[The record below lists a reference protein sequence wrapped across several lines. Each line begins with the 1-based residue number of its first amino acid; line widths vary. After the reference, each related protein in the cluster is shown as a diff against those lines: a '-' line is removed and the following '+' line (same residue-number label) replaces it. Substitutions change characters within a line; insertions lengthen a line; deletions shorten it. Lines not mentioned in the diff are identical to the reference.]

1 MNKPTLS
8 DQLNGSLPIISST
21 ARAGFVASHFILALG
36 SGFAIM
42 YLVIGAA
49 GEHLAPWLSYV
60 VAWAGSLV
68 WYRAIENPL
77 RKFILFAWAYVLT
90 SKAERAELTDNLKR
104 TGRASAWVTAILLLA
119 TLSLSLLIN
128 VDVAKAVT
136 VEQDS
141 SVEIAQSVAVTGSYN
156 NDVGLLRDQL
166 NEARARDADRTD
178 AAKTQAASWISQA
191 EASKGTAMRNLMRKG
206 NEWASIQLSGAISR
220 ARAKGERHVAEVKA
234 NSESPTLQG
243 QLTAY
248 IGARSASRDTVAT
261 MTAGLVGARRADFT
275 NTLGRRNY
283 MLMIA
288 VFFVLVIF
296 VYSARLLVLACLETG
311 EDLDSQEGD
320 GIFKVA
326 GSMVGKIN
334 AKLGRTLQDKF
345 GDKLVLVPVVAS
357 PIISARKV
365 SSQHESQHLQPT
377 ENSLPS
383 DFQHKKP
390 EPAPV
395 KVSVEPV
402 ESQQEVSGPPPPG
415 FANPPKVSA
424 GFWVDEAVAYRK
436 RVYGWWKT
444 AHDKNKTEAT
454 RRDNH
459 AKSEDAFVW
468 FNGQGCT
475 VTKKEGGKVSIKFPK
490 S

>member
-1 MNKPTLS
+1 MNKPTLA

-243 QLTAY
+243 HLTAY

-311 EDLDSQEGD
+311 EDLDSHDGD
-320 GIFKVA
+320 GVFKVA

-334 AKLGRTLQDKF
+334 AKLGRTLEDKF
-345 GDKLVLVPVVAS
+345 GDKLVLASIAATPQFVAPAQRFVAPSQQPVATT
-357 PIISARKV
+357 
-365 SSQHESQHLQPT
+365 PT
-377 ENSLPS
+377 TR
-383 DFQHKKP
+383 P
-390 EPAPV
+390 EPVANNLANVVGQGFQAVAASCSPEDIRRY
-395 KVSVEPV
+395 KDQFRHAQTRQHTSA
-402 ESQQEVSGPPPPG
+402 SQTGRDNNRDK
-415 FANPPKVSA
+415 FAEAVGVLSALGYGIEETSKTYRQAHNIDGKPKVVT
-424 GFWVDEAVAYRK
+424 FK
-436 RVYGWWKT
+436 IKT
-444 AHDKNKTEAT
+444 W
-454 RRDNH
+454 
-459 AKSEDAFVW
+459 SE
-468 FNGQGCT
+468 
-475 VTKKEGGKVSIKFPK
+475 
-490 S
+490 